1 MKGLYANEIT
11 DIDMLGLGEIKEL
24 DNQLLG
30 ILDEII
36 LDLVKF
42 GRKEEAISRI
52 EILRQDTA
60 THMEEI
66 KIAMDYHDSE
76 ISKQEIISILNS
88 FHITDPTEVSI
99 CLKDIQSRGLT
110 TEDEIS
116 QYVDEYF
123 TGIENSV

>member
-42 GRKEEAISRI
+42 GRKEEAISQI
-52 EILRQDTA
+52 ERLRQDTA

-66 KIAMDYHDSE
+66 KLAMDYHDSE